1 MYYWNYVGGK
11 RRIVLT
17 WCGVHLDLP
26 VGTQYLRSA
35 RYCSFGSAAD
45 ATTIVVPVSVLYG
58 TGYVLAGLRVLVG
71 YRIVY

>member
-1 MYYWNYVGGK
+1 MESALPAGLYMNYVGGK

-35 RYCSFGSAAD
+35 RYRSFGFAAD
-45 ATTIVVPVSVLYG
+45 ATTIVVLVLVLYG
-58 TGYVLAGLRVLVG
+58 TG
-71 YRIVY
+71 